1 MDFLRLARKNLLLIA
16 LLASLFVLVSALSI
30 FFIRSETERNRL
42 LMESTASRTAS
53 LLLEAFFQEGT
64 TQDPALAES
73 IVGFGLYAGA
83 ATPVVRYGSAP
94 EDLRSVPGLAEGK
107 EYVRNRERGTLV
119 HVRAVATTT
128 GLSMLRLPRIF
139 GRVGFRYLY
148 LEIDVRAYLRR
159 QAFYNAALAAVPL
172 VIAIVT
178 ALAGSFALKNAQY
191 REQIAAQ
198 ERLARL
204 GEAARALAHELKNP
218 LNVIKLRARLL
229 RKGAAPEAA
238 ADLDVVEEEVE
249 RLSGLTGR
257 DREVLQDARGAPE
270 AIELEGY
277 ARDLVTRSAWQAT
290 IAAEG
295 GAPYVVRFDPSRLR
309 SVLENLI
316 RNARES
322 MPGLSP
328 LPPVELVL
336 RRDRDQVILSVLDRG
351 VGIRAEDADRVF
363 DPFFTTKTSGSGIGL
378 SISRRFI
385 EAAGGRI
392 QLLGREGGGTEARVT
407 LRANGDRR

>member
-1 MDFLRLARKNLLLIA
+1 MDFTRLARKNIPLIA
-16 LLASLFVLVSALSI
+16 LLASLFVLVTALSV
-30 FFIRSETERNRL
+30 FLIRSETGRNRL

-53 LLLEAFFQEGT
+53 LLMETFFERGT
-64 TQDPALAES
+64 TQDPHLAES
-73 IVGFGLYAGA
+73 IVGFGLYASA

-94 EDLRSVPGLAEGK
+94 GDLRSLTGLAEGE

-128 GLSMLRLPRIF
+128 GLSMMRLPRLF
-139 GRVGFRYLY
+139 GSIGFRYLY

-178 ALAGSFALKNAQY
+178 ALAGFFALKNAEY
-191 REQIAAQ
+191 RGQIASQ

-204 GEAARALAHELKNP
+204 GEAARTLAHELKNP
-218 LNVIKLRARLL
+218 LNVIKLRTHLL
-229 RKGAAPEAA
+229 RKGATPEAA

-249 RLSGLTGR
+249 RLAALT
-257 DREVLQDARGAPE
+257 DRIREFLQDARGAPE
-270 AIELEGY
+270 ALELEGY
-277 ARDLVTRSAWQAT
+277 SRDLVSRSAWQAT
-290 IAAEG
+290 ITTDG
-295 GAPYVVRFDPSRLR
+295 GAPYTVRFDPSRLR

-322 MPGLSP
+322 MAGASP
-328 LPPVELVL
+328 STAVELVL
-336 RRDRDQVILSVLDRG
+336 RRDRDSVVLSVLDRG
-351 VGIRAEDADRVF
+351 VGIRAEETDRVF
-363 DPFFTTKTSGSGIGL
+363 DPFYTTKTSGSGIGL
-378 SISRRFI
+378 SISRRFV

-392 QLLGREGGGTEARVT
+392 ELLQREGGGTEARVS
-407 LRANGDRR
+407 LRSDGDRR